1 MKEYDV
7 IVIGAGPAGLTSAL
21 YASRANLSV
30 LILDAGIYG
39 GQMNN
44 TAAIE
49 NYPGF
54 DSILGPE
61 LSEKMYH
68 SSIQFGAIYEYG
80 LVNKIELQ
88 DNSKLVYTDDDVDRA
103 KSVVIATGSKYKK
116 LGIPGEEEFGGQ
128 GVSYC
133 AVCDGAFFK
142 NKKVYVIG
150 GGDSAVEE
158 AIYLSNLSSEVNI
171 IHRRNKLRAQK
182 VIQERAFNNKKINF
196 VWNTV
201 VESIIGDETKVT
213 NLKLKNVVS
222 NDENIVNAD
231 GVFIYIGEQPI
242 TSPFINLGIT
252 NSDGWIITDNN
263 MHTSVPGIF
272 AVGDVRDKNLRQIIT
287 ATNDGG
293 IAGQQVFQY
302 LESLK

>member
-1 MKEYDV
+1 MR
-7 IVIGAGPAGLTSAL
+7 LQ
-21 YASRANLSV
+21 SRV
-30 LILDAGIYG
+30 L
-39 GQMNN
+39 
-44 TAAIE
+44 
-49 NYPGF
+49 
-54 DSILGPE
+54 
-61 LSEKMYH
+61 
-68 SSIQFGAIYEYG
+68 
-80 LVNKIELQ
+80 
-88 DNSKLVYTDDDVDRA
+88 DRA

-222 NDENIVNAD
+222 NEENIVNAD

-252 NSDGWIITDNN
+252 NSNGWIITDNN